1 MQCIVPPYVLESIA
15 RHGNRQQRTR
25 ARASLAS
32 IATVH
37 ASRVPRSSRPARSF
51 VEAAPMVP
59 TKHREIYTSKH
70 TDDLPGTLL
79 RSEGDGPVTDVDVNR
94 VFDGFGATWD
104 LYFEVYG
111 RNSYDGHG
119 APLIGSVHYLNGYDN
134 AFWSDD
140 DGQMAF
146 GDGDGQLFNS
156 FTVSVDVMG
165 HELTHAVTSRTSGL
179 VYQDQSGALNEHVS
193 DVFGSLVKQRGQ
205 QPPQTADQ
213 ADWLIG
219 QGLLAAGVNGVALR
233 SMKAPGT
240 AFDDPV
246 LGKDP
251 QPDTMADYVHTTDD
265 NGGVHTNSGI
275 PNKAFY
281 LFAAALGG
289 FAWERAGMV
298 WFATCTD
305 GTLPSDASF
314 QTFADHTTDHAYE
327 LFGHDVAQACATA
340 WAGVGITVTT
350 VRHVD
355 HTQGRTQAPPIAG
368 NPSGYTFVAPGSG
381 EEDPCVVYRGVDS
394 HVYGAWR
401 SPSALGRDDLTT
413 LAGAPLA
420 LSDPVG
426 YVFDQVGMQN
436 ASYVGV
442 DSHLHGLYW
451 NVGAVG
457 HDDLSNL
464 SGVFPTGTPAA
475 YISPPYGMQNLVVR
489 AAGGLKT
496 LWWNTG
502 PVGVDDTTGLAGA
515 PSPAEDVAAYFSS
528 NDATAN
534 VVYRTTDGHLHQLW
548 WAQGPVGHGDLTEVA
563 GGAPLAAGKPAAY
576 FQDTD
581 ATHHVIYRGQ
591 DGHLYEMWWQGP
603 SAPGVGDLTDAA
615 GGAPLASDDPYA
627 YFQSHDGTHH
637 VIYRSSDGHLHEL
650 WWTTGVVGVGHGD
663 LMVVSDAPAAAS
675 GTPNGYLTAGGT
687 EQHVFYRGADSHLH
701 ELAWR

>member
-1 MQCIVPPYVLESIA
+1 MTITDLHHPAAPDPVHRPAVRARVHRPPRQPAAAHPRPRLAGVD
-15 RHGNRQQRTR
+15 RHGARQ
-25 ARASLAS
+25 LAS
-32 IATVH
+32 RAARDRH
-37 ASRVPRSSRPARSF
+37 ARSSRPLRWCPPSTARST
-51 VEAAPMVP
+51 PPSTP
-59 TKHREIYTSKH
+59 TTCPARCSA
-70 TDDLPGTLL
+70 
-79 RSEGDGPVTDVDVNR
+79 SEGDGPVTDVDANR

-193 DVFGSLVKQRGQ
+193 DVFGSLVKQRVQ

-240 AFDDPV
+240 AYDDPV
-246 LGKDP
+246 LGQGP
-251 QPDTMADYVHTTDD
+251 AAGHHGRLRRTRRTT
-265 NGGVHTNSGI
+265 T
-275 PNKAFY
+275 
-281 LFAAALGG
+281 AACTPTPASRTRRSTSSPPRSAASPGSS
-289 FAWERAGMV
+289 AGMV

-401 SPSALGRDDLTT
+401 SPRALGLDDLTT

-420 LSDPVG
+420 MYDPVG

-451 NVGAVG
+451 NFGAVG

-489 AAGGLKT
+489 RGRRSQDAVVEHRAGRCRRHHRARRSPLAGRGRRGVLLLERRHRQRRLPDHRRAPAPALVGPGPGRARRPHRGGRRRSPGRGQAGGVLPGHRRDPPRD
-496 LWWNTG
+496 LPGPGRPPLRDVVAG
-502 PVGVDDTTGLAGA
+502 PVGPGRGRPDRCRRAVRR
-515 PSPAEDVAAYFSS
+515 SPA
-528 NDATAN
+528 TT
-534 VVYRTTDGHLHQLW
+534 RTPTSRPRRHPPRHLPQ
-548 WAQGPVGHGDLTEVA
+548 Q
-563 GGAPLAAGKPAAY
+563 
-576 FQDTD
+576 
-581 ATHHVIYRGQ
+581 
-591 DGHLYEMWWQGP
+591 
-603 SAPGVGDLTDAA
+603 
-615 GGAPLASDDPYA
+615 
-627 YFQSHDGTHH
+627 
-637 VIYRSSDGHLHEL
+637 
-650 WWTTGVVGVGHGD
+650 
-663 LMVVSDAPAAAS
+663 
-675 GTPNGYLTAGGT
+675 
-687 EQHVFYRGADSHLH
+687 
-701 ELAWR
+701 